1 MKFQQFR
8 WQNRGKWSDS
18 PTHMIQGEMDRLQ
31 LKLQL
36 SYTYNI
42 QNFRLKYVVISSL
55 HLYIYFMAFN
65 DDVWFQ

>member
-55 HLYIYFMAFN
+55 HLKYLFHGI
-65 DDVWFQ
+65 Q